1 MKHAASIGDLA
12 RRARRRLPGFAFG
25 FLDGGS
31 GEEGGLRR
39 NREGLEA
46 VRLAPRVCRG
56 GKPVTEAS
64 LFDQIHGQP
73 FGAAPVG
80 MGNLM
85 WPGADLAV
93 ARQAARLKFPVV
105 ASTVASTALEAIAEA
120 AEGQAWFQLYCS
132 RQERINRDLLARAW
146 AAGIRVLVVTVDV
159 PMAGD
164 RRRDVRNRFILP
176 FRPGPRFLAQV
187 ASCPLWALAMLRS
200 GSPGFPNLA
209 RYGSEVQGQTL
220 AAFIMAQIKDDLT
233 WEDLRGLRDLWR
245 GKLVIKGVLNAADA
259 RGALD
264 LGADGIWV
272 SNHGGRQL
280 DSAPSSVEALAAIR
294 AELGSEAVLIMDGGI
309 RSGEDVIR
317 AGARGADF
325 VFAGRA
331 FYYGAA
337 AGGEAGA
344 ARAAD
349 ILAAD
354 VKRTLTQIG
363 CPSWRDLD
371 QGYLW
376 G

>member
-1 MKHAASIGDLA
+1 MKHLASIGDLA
-12 RRARRRLPGFAFG
+12 RRAWWRLPGFAFG

-31 GEEGGLRR
+31 GEESGLRR
-39 NREGLEA
+39 NRQRLEA
-46 VRLAPRVCRG
+46 VRLSPRVCRG
-56 GKPVTEAS
+56 VKPATEAE
-64 LFDQIHGQP
+64 LFGQTYALP

-80 MGNLM
+80 MGNLI

-93 ARQAARLKFPVV
+93 ARQAARLKIPVV
-105 ASTVASTALEAIAEA
+105 ASTVASTSLEEIAEA
-120 AEGQAWFQLYCS
+120 AEGHAWFQLYCS
-132 RQERINRDLLARAW
+132 REDRINRDLLARAW
-146 AAGIRVLVVTVDV
+146 AAGIRVLAVTVDV

-176 FRPGPRFLAQV
+176 FRPGLRFAAQV
-187 ASCPLWALAMLRS
+187 AASPFWALAMLRA

-209 RYGSEVQGQTL
+209 RYGSKVRDQTL
-220 AAFIMAQIKDDLT
+220 AGFITAQIKDDLT
-233 WEDLRGLRDLWR
+233 WDDVRALRDLWQ
-245 GKLVIKGVLNAADA
+245 GKLLIKGVLNAADA
-259 RGALD
+259 RTALG

-280 DSAPSSVEALAAIR
+280 DSAPASIDALSAIR
-294 AELGSEAVLIMDGGI
+294 AALGREAVVVVDGGI

-317 AGARGADF
+317 AGAVGADF

-344 ARAAD
+344 VRAAD
-349 ILAAD
+349 LLAAD

-363 CPSWRDLD
+363 CPSWRELD
-371 QGYLW
+371 GGWLW
-376 G
+376 S